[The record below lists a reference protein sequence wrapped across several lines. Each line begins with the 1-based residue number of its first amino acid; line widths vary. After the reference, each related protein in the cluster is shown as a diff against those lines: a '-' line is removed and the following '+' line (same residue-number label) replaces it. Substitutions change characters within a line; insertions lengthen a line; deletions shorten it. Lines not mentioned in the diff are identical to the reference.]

1 MSKTGGTILAVVVW
15 LAGFAISI
23 CIASICI
30 ASIPKWNE
38 WPVEEVRTIL
48 CYFMSTMIFAISP
61 VGGGLIIY
69 KVWFQ
74 NEKH

>member
-1 MSKTGGTILAVVVW
+1 MSKIGGTILAVAVW
-15 LAGFAISI
+15 LVGFAI
-23 CIASICI
+23 SICI

-48 CYFMSTMIFAISP
+48 CYFMSVMIFAISP
-61 VGGGLIIY
+61 VGGGLIIH
-69 KVWFQ
+69 KTWFQ

>member
-1 MSKTGGTILAVVVW
+1 MNKFIGTILAVVVW

-23 CIASICI
+23 CIAY
-30 ASIPKWNE
+30 IPKWNE

-48 CYFMSTMIFAISP
+48 CYFMSTMIFAIST

>member
-1 MSKTGGTILAVVVW
+1 MSKFYGTILAAVVW

-23 CIASICI
+23 CIASI
-30 ASIPKWNE
+30 PKWNG

-48 CYFMSTMIFAISP
+48 CYFMAVLIFAISP
-61 VGGGLIIY
+61 VGGGLIIH
-69 KVWFQ
+69 KIWVQ

>member
-1 MSKTGGTILAVVVW
+1 VGEMSKFYGTILVVVVW
-15 LAGFAISI
+15 FVGFAI
-23 CIASICI
+23 SICI

-48 CYFMSTMIFAISP
+48 CYFMSVMIFAISP
-61 VGGGLIIY
+61 VGGGLIIH
-69 KVWFQ
+69 KIWVQ

>member
-1 MSKTGGTILAVVVW
+1 MNKFIGTILAVVW
-15 LAGFAISI
+15 LAGFAI
-23 CIASICI
+23 CIAY
-30 ASIPKWNE
+30 IPKWNE
-38 WPVEEVRTIL
+38 WPVEEVRNIL

>member
-1 MSKTGGTILAVVVW
+1 MSKTVGTILAVVVW
-15 LAGFAISI
+15 LAGFSI
-23 CIASICI
+23 SICI

-48 CYFMSTMIFAISP
+48 CYFMSVMIFAISP
-61 VGGGLIIY
+61 VGGGLIIR
-69 KVWFQ
+69 KIWVQ

>member
-1 MSKTGGTILAVVVW
+1 MDEMNKFIGTILAAVVW
-15 LAGFAISI
+15 LAVFAI
-23 CIASICI
+23 SICI
-30 ASIPKWNE
+30 ASIPKWND

-48 CYFMSTMIFAISP
+48 CYFMSTIIFAISP

-69 KVWFQ
+69 NVWFQ

>member
-1 MSKTGGTILAVVVW
+1 MDEMSKIYGTILAVVVW

-23 CIASICI
+23 CIASI
-30 ASIPKWNE
+30 PKWNE

-48 CYFMSTMIFAISP
+48 YYFMSTMIFAISP
-61 VGGGLIIY
+61 VGGGLNIY

>member
-1 MSKTGGTILAVVVW
+1 MSKIYGTILAVVVW
-15 LAGFAISI
+15 LVGFAI
-23 CIASICI
+23 SICI

-48 CYFMSTMIFAISP
+48 CYFMSTLIFAISP

>member
-1 MSKTGGTILAVVVW
+1 MNKFIGTILAVVW
-15 LAGFAISI
+15 LAGFA
-23 CIASICI
+23 ICI

-38 WPVEEVRTIL
+38 WPVEEVRNIL
-48 CYFMSTMIFAISP
+48 CYFMSTMIFAIST

>member
-1 MSKTGGTILAVVVW
+1 MGEMSKSGGTILAVVVW
-15 LAGFAISI
+15 LAGFAI
-23 CIASICI
+23 SICI

-48 CYFMSTMIFAISP
+48 CYFMSALIFAISP
-61 VGGGLIIY
+61 VGGGLIIH
-69 KVWFQ
+69 KIWVQ

>member
-1 MSKTGGTILAVVVW
+1 MSKTVGTILAAVVW
-15 LAGFAISI
+15 LAGFAI
-23 CIASICI
+23 SICI

-48 CYFMSTMIFAISP
+48 CYFMSVLIFTISP
-61 VGGGLIIY
+61 VGVGLIIH
-69 KVWFQ
+69 KIWVQ

>member
-15 LAGFAISI
+15 LAGFAI
-23 CIASICI
+23 SICI

-61 VGGGLIIY
+61 VGGGLNIY

>member
-1 MSKTGGTILAVVVW
+1 MSKTVGTILAVVVW
-15 LAGFAISI
+15 LVGFVI
-23 CIASICI
+23 SICI

-48 CYFMSTMIFAISP
+48 CYFMSVLIFAIST
-61 VGGGLIIY
+61 VGGGLIIH
-69 KVWFQ
+69 KIWVQ

>member
-1 MSKTGGTILAVVVW
+1 MSKIYGTILAVVVVW
-15 LAGFAISI
+15 LAGFAI
-23 CIASICI
+23 SICI

>member
-1 MSKTGGTILAVVVW
+1 MGEMSKAGGTILAAVVW

-23 CIASICI
+23 CIASI
-30 ASIPKWNE
+30 PKWNG

-48 CYFMSTMIFAISP
+48 CYFMSVLIFAISP
-61 VGGGLIIY
+61 VGGGLIIH
-69 KVWFQ
+69 KIWVQ

>member
-1 MSKTGGTILAVVVW
+1 MDEMSKIYGTILAAVGW

-23 CIASICI
+23 CIASI
-30 ASIPKWNE
+30 PKWNG

-48 CYFMSTMIFAISP
+48 CYFMSVLIFAISP

-69 KVWFQ
+69 KIWVQ